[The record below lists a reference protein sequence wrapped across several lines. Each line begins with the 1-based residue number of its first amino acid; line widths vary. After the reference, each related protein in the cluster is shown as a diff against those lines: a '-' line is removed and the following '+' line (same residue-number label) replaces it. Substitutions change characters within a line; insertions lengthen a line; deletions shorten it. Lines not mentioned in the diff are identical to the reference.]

1 MNQQHDSDA
10 PQAGENKEPPIA
22 TDLAALF
29 EHAMA
34 MSSDLERMWTKALR
48 LAGSEDVHEDLRT
61 RWAVTMQALTAAVSE
76 REAKLVAEGIDPM
89 HYKWPLDADDAF
101 KLKIEPNGIVTQRVQ
116 LEDAQLL
123 ALELLVKSVGPL
135 TEALTASAADAANV
149 SWWEAGAFSLVR
161 FRGALA
167 LRITREL
174 DVVDQAQLGEPTS
187 RMETMRARAFEAME
201 SAISALARSDPEAA
215 LLHCLR
221 ATRTR
226 IASLSLDGSPALEFS
241 EVMETTTSHLP
252 VRMLTLA
259 EEVIARETAGRPVNS
274 GVALVLAYA
283 LVPEVERLVKN
294 PPVEELVGII
304 GTWGQSN
311 GEAT

>member
-1 MNQQHDSDA
+1 MNQQPDSDSA
-10 PQAGENKEPPIA
+10 RTGEKRPPIA

-29 EHAMA
+29 EHAVG
-34 MSSDLERMWTKALR
+34 MSSDLERTWTKALH
-48 LAGSEDVHEDLRT
+48 LAASEDAHEDLRT
-61 RWAVTMQALTAAVSE
+61 RWALTMQALTAAVSE
-76 REAKLVAEGIDPM
+76 REEKLVAEGIDPK
-89 HYKWPLDADDAF
+89 HYKWPLDADDAI
-101 KLKIEPNGIVTQRVQ
+101 KLEIEPNGIDAQRVQ

-135 TEALTASAADAANV
+135 TEALTESATDAANV
-149 SWWEAGAFSLVR
+149 PWWEAGAFSLVR

-167 LRITREL
+167 LRTTREL
-174 DVVDQAQLGEPTS
+174 DAVDQAQLGEPTS
-187 RMETMRARAFEAME
+187 RMETLRARAFEAME
-201 SAISALARSDPEAA
+201 SAINALARSDPEAA

-221 ATRTR
+221 ATRSR

-241 EVMETTTSHLP
+241 EVTETASSHLP

-259 EEVIARETAGRPVNS
+259 EEVITRETAGKPVDS
-274 GVALVLAYA
+274 GVALVLACA

-304 GTWGQSN
+304 GSWGQ
-311 GEAT
+311 GQGKT

>member
-1 MNQQHDSDA
+1 MNQQLDSDS
-10 PQAGENKEPPIA
+10 AGTGEKQPPIA

-34 MSSDLERMWTKALR
+34 MSSDLERTWTKALR
-48 LAGSEDVHEDLRT
+48 LAASEDVHEDLRT
-61 RWAVTMQALTAAVSE
+61 RWAVTMQALMAAVSE
-76 REAKLVAEGIDPM
+76 REEKLVAEGIDPK
-89 HYKWPLDADDAF
+89 HYKWPLDADDAI
-101 KLKIEPNGIVTQRVQ
+101 KLEIEPNGIDAQRVQ

-135 TEALTASAADAANV
+135 TEALTESATDAANV

-174 DVVDQAQLGEPTS
+174 DVVDQAQLGESTS
-187 RMETMRARAFEAME
+187 RMETLRARAFEAME
-201 SAISALARSDPEAA
+201 GAINALARSDPEAA

-221 ATRTR
+221 ATRAR
-226 IASLSLDGSPALEFS
+226 IASLLLDGSPALEFS
-241 EVMETTTSHLP
+241 EVTETATSHLP

-259 EEVIARETAGRPVNS
+259 EEVISRETAGKRVDS
-274 GVALVLAYA
+274 GVALVLACA

-304 GTWGQSN
+304 DSWGQ
-311 GEAT
+311 GQGKT

>member
-1 MNQQHDSDA
+1 
-10 PQAGENKEPPIA
+10 
-22 TDLAALF
+22 
-29 EHAMA
+29 MA
-34 MSSDLERMWTKALR
+34 MSSDLERTWTKALR
-48 LAGSEDVHEDLRT
+48 LAASEDAHEDLRT
-61 RWAVTMQALTAAVSE
+61 RWAVTLQALTAAVSE
-76 REAKLVAEGIDPM
+76 REEKLVAEGIDPK
-89 HYKWPLDADDAF
+89 HYKWPLDADDAV
-101 KLKIEPNGIVTQRVQ
+101 KLEIEPNGIDARRVQ

-135 TEALTASAADAANV
+135 TEALTQSATDAANV

-174 DVVDQAQLGEPTS
+174 DVVDQAQLGESTS
-187 RMETMRARAFEAME
+187 RMETLRAQAFEALE
-201 SAISALARSDPEAA
+201 SSINALARSDPEAA

-241 EVMETTTSHLP
+241 EVTETATSHLP

-259 EEVIARETAGRPVNS
+259 EEVITRETAGKQVDS
-274 GVALVLAYA
+274 GVALILACA

-304 GTWGQSN
+304 GIWGQ
-311 GEAT
+311 GQGKT